1 MDHWRIDLKL
11 CLSSRWNIVDQIF
24 FTIENIIKS
33 VHEGICDAASGE
45 PDVELIIEAETKYL
59 QRENERLK
67 KRDIPVY
74 LIEEENKVICP
85 KCQTQQQSIDVK
97 YCCNCGHRVTRRI
110 NKEFGKGA

>member
-1 MDHWRIDLKL
+1 MSLD
-11 CLSSRWNIVDQIF
+11 LSSRWNILDQMF

-45 PDVELIIEAETKYL
+45 PDVELIVAAETEYL

-67 KRDIPVY
+67 KREIPVY

-85 KCQTQQQSIDVK
+85 KCQTQLQDADVR
-97 YCCNCGHRVTRRI
+97 YCCNCGHRVIRQ
-110 NKEFGKGA
+110 K

>member
-1 MDHWRIDLKL
+1 MSLD
-11 CLSSRWNIVDQIF
+11 LSSRWNIVDQIF
-24 FTIENIIKS
+24 YTIEKTIKS
-33 VHEGICDAASGE
+33 VQEGICDAASGE
-45 PDVELIIEAETKYL
+45 PDVELMIEAETKHL

-85 KCQTQQQSIDVK
+85 KCQTQQPNVDVK

-110 NKEFGKGA
+110 SKEL